1 MITALLFA
9 LALFSCSKPEAEV
22 YPEEPAIANGSS
34 GFESQMLAEVNAL
47 RRQGCRCGSRW
58 MPPAPP
64 LGWNSQLAQ
73 AARRHAN
80 DMHQNDF
87 FDHRGSDGSSMSGR
101 VSAAGYAWRSV
112 AENIAWGYP
121 DVSSVV
127 RGWKDSPGHCE
138 NMMGGD
144 YAEMGAGRVAA
155 YWVLDL
161 GRR

>member
-1 MITALLFA
+1 MFALLIA
-9 LALFSCSKPEAEV
+9 LALFSCAKPEAEAL
-22 YPEEPAIANGSS
+22 PADPAIAEGSP

-47 RRQGCRCGSRW
+47 RRQGCRCGSRQ
-58 MPPAPP
+58 MPPVPP
-64 LGWNSQLAQ
+64 LSWNNQLAQ

-80 DMHQNDF
+80 DMHNNDF

-127 RGWKDSPGHCE
+127 QGWKDSAGHCE
-138 NMMGGD
+138 NMMSGD
-144 YAEMGAGRVAA
+144 YAEMGAAKAGV
-155 YWVLDL
+155 YWVQDL